1 MSASE
6 SFAEI
11 FEETSASQLLLGEVV
26 RGVVTGVENES
37 VIIDVGLKS
46 EGRISLKEF
55 IFADEKS
62 DMQVGEEVNVFID
75 RMENREGEIVLS
87 REKARRQE
95 AWEHLEGYYQRGERV
110 TGTIHG
116 RVKAGFTVNIQG
128 TIAFL
133 PGSQVD
139 VRPVRD
145 IGPLMEQP
153 QPFQILKMDRVR
165 NNIVVSRRAVL
176 EETRAEKKTELL
188 SNMEEGSVHTGIVK
202 NITNYGAFIDLGGI
216 DGLLHITDISW
227 RRINSPADVLKVGGS
242 VQVKIIRF
250 NKETQRVSLG
260 MKQLEGDPWENV
272 EDKYPIGVK
281 IKGRVT
287 NVTDYGAFIELDS
300 GLEGLVHISEMS
312 WTKKS
317 TNPNK
322 LFSTS
327 EEIEVMVLE
336 IDREKR
342 RIALGVK
349 QCIEN
354 PWQSFA
360 DKHQIGD
367 VIEGEIH
374 NVTEFGIFIG
384 LPGNIDGM
392 VHASDISWDKE
403 ETEAIEA
410 YHEQKK
416 QSIQV
421 KILDIDVEKAR
432 VGLGIK
438 QLLEDPLA
446 GQEDNIKK
454 GEVVTCRIIGNN
466 DGGVTVAFGENDM
479 PGFIKRS
486 ELGREKKDQNPE
498 RFAVDEKVDAKII
511 GFDKKNRRAMLSI
524 KAYEIEDEQQAIE
537 NYGSSDSGATLGD
550 ILGNSLREKQ
560 KKNSE

>member
-1 MSASE
+1 MSAKE
-6 SFAEI
+6 AFAEL
-11 FEETSASQLLLGEVV
+11 FEETSASQPLLGEVV
-26 RGVVTGVENES
+26 RGIVTGVENDF
-37 VIIDVGLKS
+37 VLIDVGLKS
-46 EGRISLKEF
+46 EGRIPLKEF
-55 IFADEKS
+55 LFADDKTEMS
-62 DMQVGEEVNVFID
+62 VGEKVNVFID
-75 RMENREGEIVLS
+75 RMENRDGEMVLS

-95 AWEHLEGYYQRGERV
+95 AWEHLEGFYERGERV

-145 IGPLMEQP
+145 IAPLMGEA
-153 QPFQILKMDRVR
+153 QPFQILKMDRAR

-188 SNMEEGSVHTGIVK
+188 NNMEEGSVHDGIVK

-227 RRINSPADVLKVGGS
+227 RRINSPAEVLTVGGS
-242 VQVKIIRF
+242 VKVKVIRF
-250 NKETQRVSLG
+250 SKDTQRVSLG

-272 EDKYPIGVK
+272 EDKYPIGAKV
-281 IKGRVT
+281 KGRVT

-300 GLEGLVHISEMS
+300 GIEGLVHISEMD
-312 WTKKS
+312 WTKKN

-336 IDREKR
+336 IDKEKR

-349 QCIEN
+349 QCMEN
-354 PWQSFA
+354 PWQAFA
-360 DKHQIGD
+360 DTNKIDD
-367 VIEGEIH
+367 VIEGELH

-384 LPGNIDGM
+384 LVGDIDGM
-392 VHASDISWDKE
+392 VHASDISWEKDEASSIEEYRDKKG
-403 ETEAIEA
+403 
-410 YHEQKK
+410 HM
-416 QSIQV
+416 IQV

-438 QLLEDPLA
+438 QLAEDPLS
-446 GQEDNIKK
+446 GQEGNVSK
-454 GEVVTCRIIGNN
+454 GKIVTCR
-466 DGGVTVAFGENDM
+466 VTGSSDAGITVVFGDDDTQ
-479 PGFIKRS
+479 GFIKRS
-486 ELGREKKDQNPE
+486 ELGRERKDQNSE
-498 RFAVDEKVDAKII
+498 RFAVDEKVDAKIT
-511 GFDKKNRRAMLSI
+511 GLDKKSRKVNLSI
-524 KAYEIEDEQQAIE
+524 KSYEIQDEKQAIE

>member
-1 MSASE
+1 MSATE

-11 FEETSASQLLLGEVV
+11 FEQTSANQLLLGEVV
-26 RGVVTGVENES
+26 RGVVTAVENEF

-46 EGRISLKEF
+46 EGRIPLKEF
-55 IFADEKS
+55 AFADEKS
-62 DMQVGEEVNVFID
+62 DMEVGEEVNVFVD
-75 RMENREGEIVLS
+75 RMENRDGEMMLS

-95 AWEHLEGYYQRGERV
+95 AWEHLEGFYQRGERV

-145 IGPLMEQP
+145 IGPLMEVP
-153 QPFQILKMDRVR
+153 QPFQILKMDRLR

-188 SNMEEGSVHTGIVK
+188 SNMEEGSIHTGIVK

-227 RRINSPADVLKVGGS
+227 RRINSPAEVLKVGGS
-242 VQVKIIRF
+242 VQVKVIRF
-250 NKETQRVSLG
+250 STETQRVSLG
-260 MKQLEGDPWENV
+260 MKQLEADPWENV
-272 EDKYPIGVK
+272 EDQYPIGAKV
-281 IKGRVT
+281 KGRVT

-300 GLEGLVHISEMS
+300 GIEGLVHVSEMN
-312 WTKKS
+312 WTKKN

-336 IDREKR
+336 IDKDKR

-354 PWQSFA
+354 PWQLFA
-360 DKHQIGD
+360 EQNKVDD
-367 VIEGEIH
+367 VIKGQIH
-374 NVTEFGIFIG
+374 NVTEFGIFVG
-384 LPGNIDGM
+384 LTGDIDGM
-392 VHASDISWDKE
+392 VHASDISWDKD
-403 ETEAIEA
+403 EAESIEQ
-410 YHEQKK
+410 YRDQKGEM
-416 QSIQV
+416 IEV

-432 VGLGIK
+432 VGLGVK
-438 QLLEDPLA
+438 QLTENPMA
-446 GQEDNIKK
+446 GQEANINK
-454 GEVVTCRIIGNN
+454 GEVVTCTVTAIN
-466 DGGVTVAFGENDM
+466 DGGVTVLYGNDNLQ
-479 PGFIKRS
+479 GFIKRTD
-486 ELGREKKDQNPE
+486 LGRDKKDQNPE
-498 RFAVDEKVDAKII
+498 RFAIDEKIDAKIM
-511 GFDKKNRRAMLSI
+511 GMDKKSNRVNLSI
-524 KAYEIEDEQQAIE
+524 KAYEIEDEKKAIE

-550 ILGNSLREKQ
+550 ILGNRLNEKQ
-560 KKNSE
+560 NKE

>member
-26 RGVVTGVENES
+26 RGIVTGVENES

-145 IGPLMEQP
+145 IAPLMEQS

-403 ETEAIEA
+403 ETDAIEA
-410 YHEQKK
+410 YNDKK
-416 QSIQV
+416 KEVIQV

-446 GQEDNIKK
+446 GQEDHIKK
-454 GEVVTCRIIGNN
+454 GEVVTCRVTGNS
-466 DGGVTVAFGENDM
+466 DGGVTVAFGDAETQ
-479 PGFIKRS
+479 GFIKRS

>member
-75 RMENREGEIVLS
+75 RMENRDGEIVLS

-281 IKGRVT
+281 IKGKVT

-403 ETEAIEA
+403 ENEAIEA
-410 YHEQKK
+410 YNDKK
-416 QSIQV
+416 KETIQV

-438 QLLEDPLA
+438 QLNEDPLA

-454 GEVVTCRIIGNN
+454 GEVVTCRITGSS
-466 DGGVTVAFGENDM
+466 DGGVSVAFGENEM
-479 PGFIKRS
+479 QGFIKRS

-498 RFAVDEKVDAKII
+498 RFAIDEKVDAKII

>member
-55 IFADEKS
+55 IFSDEKS

-145 IGPLMEQP
+145 IAPLMEQS

-349 QCIEN
+349 QCIDN

-367 VIEGEIH
+367 LIEGEIH

-392 VHASDISWDKE
+392 VHASDISWDQE
-403 ETEAIEA
+403 ENEAIEA
-410 YHEQKK
+410 YNDKK
-416 QSIQV
+416 KEVVQV

-438 QLLEDPLA
+438 QLSEDPLA
-446 GQEDNIKK
+446 GQENNVKK
-454 GEVVTCRIIGNN
+454 GEVVTCRVTGNS
-466 DGGVTVAFGENDM
+466 DGGVTVAFGDAETQ
-479 PGFIKRS
+479 GFIKRS

>member
-145 IGPLMEQP
+145 IAPLMEQP

-438 QLLEDPLA
+438 QLIEDPLA

-466 DGGVTVAFGENDM
+466 DGGVTVAFGDGDM

-524 KAYEIEDEQQAIE
+524 KSYEIEDEQQAIE

>member
-55 IFADEKS
+55 IFSDEKS

-75 RMENREGEIVLS
+75 RMENRDGEIVLS

-145 IGPLMEQP
+145 IAPLMEQP

-384 LPGNIDGM
+384 LP
-392 VHASDISWDKE
+392 
-403 ETEAIEA
+403 
-410 YHEQKK
+410 
-416 QSIQV
+416 
-421 KILDIDVEKAR
+421 
-432 VGLGIK
+432 
-438 QLLEDPLA
+438 
-446 GQEDNIKK
+446 
-454 GEVVTCRIIGNN
+454 
-466 DGGVTVAFGENDM
+466 
-479 PGFIKRS
+479 
-486 ELGREKKDQNPE
+486 
-498 RFAVDEKVDAKII
+498 
-511 GFDKKNRRAMLSI
+511 
-524 KAYEIEDEQQAIE
+524 
-537 NYGSSDSGATLGD
+537 
-550 ILGNSLREKQ
+550 
-560 KKNSE
+560 

>member
-1 MSASE
+1 M
-6 SFAEI
+6 
-11 FEETSASQLLLGEVV
+11 
-26 RGVVTGVENES
+26 
-37 VIIDVGLKS
+37 
-46 EGRISLKEF
+46 
-55 IFADEKS
+55 
-62 DMQVGEEVNVFID
+62 
-75 RMENREGEIVLS
+75 
-87 REKARRQE
+87 
-95 AWEHLEGYYQRGERV
+95 
-110 TGTIHG
+110 
-116 RVKAGFTVNIQG
+116 
-128 TIAFL
+128 
-133 PGSQVD
+133 
-139 VRPVRD
+139 
-145 IGPLMEQP
+145 
-153 QPFQILKMDRVR
+153 
-165 NNIVVSRRAVL
+165 L

-349 QCIEN
+349 QCIDN

-403 ETEAIEA
+403 ETDAIEA
-410 YHEQKK
+410 Y
-416 QSIQV
+416 
-421 KILDIDVEKAR
+421 
-432 VGLGIK
+432 
-438 QLLEDPLA
+438 
-446 GQEDNIKK
+446 N
-454 GEVVTCRIIGNN
+454 
-466 DGGVTVAFGENDM
+466 
-479 PGFIKRS
+479 
-486 ELGREKKDQNPE
+486 
-498 RFAVDEKVDAKII
+498 
-511 GFDKKNRRAMLSI
+511 DKKER
-524 KAYEIEDEQQAIE
+524 
-537 NYGSSDSGATLGD
+537 SDSGQ
-550 ILGNSLREKQ
+550 NSGY
-560 KKNSE
+560 

>member
-26 RGVVTGVENES
+26 RGVVTGVENDS

-55 IFADEKS
+55 IFSDEKS

-75 RMENREGEIVLS
+75 RMENRDGEIVLS

-281 IKGRVT
+281 IKGKVT

-403 ETEAIEA
+403 ENEAIEA
-410 YHEQKK
+410 YNDKK
-416 QSIQV
+416 KETIQV

-438 QLLEDPLA
+438 QLNEDPLA

-454 GEVVTCRIIGNN
+454 GEVVTCRITGSS
-466 DGGVTVAFGENDM
+466 DGGVSVAFGENEM
-479 PGFIKRS
+479 QGFIKRS

-498 RFAVDEKVDAKII
+498 RFAIDEKVDAKII